1 MDADF
6 AFTDLLADLM
16 AQRLGTLDELVKLA
30 RRQRELALEGSL
42 VGVVEALTA
51 KQPFVDQLLA
61 IERALNAYR
70 DDDPETRVWRSEEVR
85 NRTRRIAE
93 LSQPLLVETLAI
105 ENECERLLMAVKE
118 DVGTQL
124 RMSQGVDVAR
134 RGYAGKTARRG
145 SLDLSTE
152 G

>member
-6 AFTDLLADLM
+6 AFTDLLADLI

-30 RRQRELALEGSL
+30 RRQRELAQEGSL
-42 VGVVEALTA
+42 VGVVEALSA
-51 KQPFVDQLLA
+51 KQPYVDRLLA
-61 IERALNAYR
+61 IEQSLNAYR
-70 DDDPETRVWRSEEVR
+70 HDDPETRVWRNAELR
-85 NRTRRIAE
+85 TRTRRMSE

-105 ENECERLLMAVKE
+105 ETECERLLTVLKE

-124 RMSQGVDVAR
+124 GAGQNVDVAR
-134 RGYAGKTARRG
+134 RGYAGKTVRRG
-145 SLDLSTE
+145 SLDLTTE

>member
-30 RRQRELALEGSL
+30 RRQRELAQEGSL

-51 KQPFVDQLLA
+51 KQPLVDQLLA
-61 IERALNAYR
+61 IERALDAYR
-70 DDDPETRVWRSEEVR
+70 DDDPETRVWRNEEVR
-85 NRTRRIAE
+85 NRTRRISE

-105 ENECERLLMAVKE
+105 ENECERLLTILKE
-118 DVGTQL
+118 DVGSQL

-134 RGYAGKTARRG
+134 RGYVGKTSRRG

>member
-30 RRQRELALEGSL
+30 RRQRELAREGSL

-70 DDDPETRVWRSEEVR
+70 DDDPDSRVWRSDELR
-85 NRTRRIAE
+85 SRTRRMAE
-93 LSQPLLVETLAI
+93 LSQPLLAETLSI
-105 ENECERLLMAVKE
+105 ETECERLLTVLKE

-124 RMSQGVDVAR
+124 QMGQGVDVAR

>member
-30 RRQRELALEGSL
+30 RRQRDLAQEGSL
-42 VGVVEALTA
+42 VGVVEALNA
-51 KQPFVDQLLA
+51 KQPLVDQLLA
-61 IERALNAYR
+61 IERALDAYR
-70 DDDPETRVWRSEEVR
+70 DDEPELRVWRSDELR
-85 NRTRRIAE
+85 TRTRRMAE
-93 LSQPLLVETLAI
+93 LSQPLLAETLAI
-105 ENECERLLMAVKE
+105 ENECERMLLVLKE

-124 RMSQGVDVAR
+124 RESQGVDLAR

>member
-30 RRQRELALEGSL
+30 RRQRELAQEGSL

-70 DDDPETRVWRSEEVR
+70 DDDPDSRVWRSDELR
-85 NRTRRIAE
+85 SRTRRMAE
-93 LSQPLLVETLAI
+93 LSQPLLAETLSI
-105 ENECERLLMAVKE
+105 ETECERLLTVLKE

-124 RMSQGVDVAR
+124 QMGQGVDVAR
-134 RGYAGKTARRG
+134 RGYAGKTTRRG

>member
-16 AQRLGTLDELVKLA
+16 TQRLGTLDELVKLA
-30 RRQRELALEGSL
+30 RRQRELAQEGSL
-42 VGVVEALTA
+42 VGVVEALNA
-51 KQPFVDQLLA
+51 KQPLVDQLLA
-61 IERALNAYR
+61 IERALDAYR
-70 DDDPETRVWRSEEVR
+70 DDDPEARVWRSDELR
-85 NRTRRIAE
+85 SRTRRMGE
-93 LSQPLLVETLAI
+93 LSQPLLAETLTI
-105 ENECERLLMAVKE
+105 ENECERLLTVLKE

-124 RMSQGVDVAR
+124 GASQGVDLAR